1 MDILN
6 VTWTVLSFLLGL
18 LWWLVWF
25 VLRDLI
31 STLLWVLIVAWL
43 LLSVR
48 FRSFG
53 KGSIAL
59 LRYARHAANVFWRWL
74 RSSPSVNLPVVAPP
88 PPKVIT
94 KEVVKEV
101 VKVVPVTRKRRPFGT
116 VGISEQLNMLLVG
129 AVYLLFF
136 N

>member
-6 VTWTVLSFLLGL
+6 LLWTAFAFVLSI
-18 LWWLVWF
+18 LWSLAWC

-31 STLLWVLIVAWL
+31 STLLWILIVAWL

-48 FRSFG
+48 YRSFVG
-53 KGSIAL
+53 GSVAI
-59 LRYARHAANVFWRWL
+59 LRYGRYSLNVFWRWL
-74 RSSPSVNLPVVAPP
+74 RGTPASALSLP

-94 KEVVKEV
+94 KEVVKY
-101 VKVVPVTRKRRPFGT
+101 VPSKTRHRPFGT
-116 VGISEQLNMLLVG
+116 MSISEQLNMLLIG
-129 AVYLLFF
+129 ALYLLLF